1 VGDTTRWLSADQ
13 QRAWRALYLGTTL
26 LKDRLDADL
35 QREFD
40 LSLPEYEVLVR
51 LSEADGSLR
60 MAQLAD
66 AMAHSRSRVTHTI
79 KRMEGAGLVERSTST
94 DDGRGVVARLTDKGM
109 DLLVRAAPVHVA
121 GVRDYL
127 VDLVPA
133 DDFAAVGRVF
143 DTVSDR
149 LVGLHPNAEMRNPP
163 GSPSD

>member
-1 VGDTTRWLSADQ
+1 MGETTRWLDDDQ
-13 QRAWRALYLGTTL
+13 QHAWRALYLGTTL

-35 QREFD
+35 RRDFD

-94 DDGRGVVARLTDKGM
+94 DDGRGVVARITGLGM
-109 DLLVRAAPVHVA
+109 ELLVRAAPVHVT
-121 GVRDYL
+121 GVREYL
-127 VDLVPA
+127 LDLVAA

-143 DTVSDR
+143 DAVCDH
-149 LVGLHPNAEMRNPP
+149 LVGAHPNAEMRNPP
-163 GSPSD
+163 G